1 MSIPSPNQRISSFRS
16 GYSSVYTYPFTLGF
30 NPPIDP
36 VILDFCRFFTIC
48 LAQIGPLVWRT
59 VACLRYL
66 SSKANVNFTFSHLI
80 HLYHPNLIRHG
91 VFTLTARSKKVLVNP
106 EDDKDR
112 GWYIRYVTVRTVDL
126 IGETNTPFPEKWNF
140 APTMGDVEPIPN
152 FCGWVDSLLKIAS
165 KEQRT
170 WKSISSLH
178 GFGIRGMTA
187 EVVMAIRMSANAA
200 LDLDKARALLPK
212 RKATKESSEEEE
224 EGTSLITRPRV
235 RRRIIIDDEIEN
247 TPARTSTTEP
257 VLIHSDEDTEPRDN
271 NESIQHL
278 FDSGFGS
285 GELGPVFDEAP
296 LSSFVP
302 ISSIPL
308 PTVSISLPVLT
319 TSVLLPVSTAPI
331 SVPLA
336 VSTAPASAPVL
347 VSTSFPSIPST
358 APLPSVHHTETGS
371 SSGSMTMRSVTLEVP
386 ANHSLLRKTGRA
398 DVWLEPLI
406 GDIEKKKMESH
417 SCLTLMN
424 DVVHSTLKAN
434 LIGTE
439 LMGRISL
446 LERKARESEKT
457 VHEAEEIARG
467 AQLEAT
473 NWKEQFENAQGTIE
487 ELQEDKNLLEQQNR
501 GLTSELATVKA
512 SSSQLKRDKELL
524 ECSLSEQLSRASEEV
539 RELKAL
545 LARKEEY
552 AGELVQSLT
561 QAQADLQ
568 TSSDEIHALKSSH
581 ASLEASLD
589 SHLAEYQILKNDLAM
604 WEKEY
609 GLLEENFNIEVSWA
623 FLKSRRDALTEAAQ
637 EGFDLQSELAKV
649 IDTIEK
655 SQQSADT
662 PSPALEVPGT
672 EELLNEEVNTAAI
685 GITIPASA
693 ENVAIPASEGE
704 TSMTQSVEVEASVTL
719 VSLIDPNI
727 SSSAEIV
734 PVAASSEVATVPVAE
749 SEINIATSD
758 VLTPSIG

>member
-1 MSIPSPNQRISSFRS
+1 MSIPSPNQRISSFRN

-112 GWYIRYVTVRTVDL
+112 GWYIRYVAVRTADL
-126 IGETNTPFPEKWNF
+126 IGETNIPFPEKWNF
-140 APTMGDVEPIPN
+140 EPTMGDVEPIPN
-152 FCGWVDSLLKIAS
+152 FRGWVDSLLKIATR
-165 KEQRT
+165 EQRT
-170 WKSISSLH
+170 WKSISFLHGWKVKTH

-187 EVVMAIRMSANAA
+187 EVAMVIRMSANAA

-224 EGTSLITRPRV
+224 EGTSLITRPRA
-235 RRRIIIDDEIEN
+235 RRRIIIDNEIEN
-247 TPARTSTTEP
+247 THARTSATEP
-257 VLIHSDEDTEPRDN
+257 VLIQSDEDAEPRNN
-271 NESIQHL
+271 NELIQHL

-285 GELGPVFDEAP
+285 GELGPVFDEAH

-308 PTVSISLPVLT
+308 PAVSVSLPALR
-319 TSVLLPVSTAPI
+319 TSICLPISTAPI

-336 VSTAPASAPVL
+336 ASTAPASAPVL
-347 VSTSFPSIPST
+347 VSTSFPSIPSA

-371 SSGSMTMRSVTLEVP
+371 SNGNMTMRSVTLEVP

-424 DVVHSTLKAN
+424 DVVHSTLNAN
-434 LIGTE
+434 LISTE
-439 LMGRISL
+439 LMRRISL
-446 LERKARESEKT
+446 LERKARESEKS

-487 ELQEDKNLLEQQNR
+487 
-501 GLTSELATVKA
+501 
-512 SSSQLKRDKELL
+512 
-524 ECSLSEQLSRASEEV
+524 
-539 RELKAL
+539 
-545 LARKEEY
+545 
-552 AGELVQSLT
+552 
-561 QAQADLQ
+561 DL
-568 TSSDEIHALKSSH
+568 
-581 ASLEASLD
+581 
-589 SHLAEYQILKNDLAM
+589 
-604 WEKEY
+604 
-609 GLLEENFNIEVSWA
+609 
-623 FLKSRRDALTEAAQ
+623 
-637 EGFDLQSELAKV
+637 ELAKV

-655 SQQSADT
+655 SQQSTDT
-662 PSPALEVPGT
+662 PSPALEVP
-672 EELLNEEVNTAAI
+672 
-685 GITIPASA
+685 

-704 TSMTQSVEVEASVTL
+704 TSTTQSVEVEASVT
-719 VSLIDPNI
+719 
-727 SSSAEIV
+727 
-734 PVAASSEVATVPVAE
+734 
-749 SEINIATSD
+749 
-758 VLTPSIG
+758 TPSIE

>member
-1 MSIPSPNQRISSFRS
+1 
-16 GYSSVYTYPFTLGF
+16 
-30 NPPIDP
+30 
-36 VILDFCRFFTIC
+36 
-48 LAQIGPLVWRT
+48 
-59 VACLRYL
+59 
-66 SSKANVNFTFSHLI
+66 
-80 HLYHPNLIRHG
+80 
-91 VFTLTARSKKVLVNP
+91 
-106 EDDKDR
+106 
-112 GWYIRYVTVRTVDL
+112 
-126 IGETNTPFPEKWNF
+126 
-140 APTMGDVEPIPN
+140 
-152 FCGWVDSLLKIAS
+152 
-165 KEQRT
+165 
-170 WKSISSLH
+170 
-178 GFGIRGMTA
+178 
-187 EVVMAIRMSANAA
+187 
-200 LDLDKARALLPK
+200 
-212 RKATKESSEEEE
+212 
-224 EGTSLITRPRV
+224 
-235 RRRIIIDDEIEN
+235 
-247 TPARTSTTEP
+247 
-257 VLIHSDEDTEPRDN
+257 
-271 NESIQHL
+271 
-278 FDSGFGS
+278 
-285 GELGPVFDEAP
+285 
-296 LSSFVP
+296 
-302 ISSIPL
+302 
-308 PTVSISLPVLT
+308 
-319 TSVLLPVSTAPI
+319 
-331 SVPLA
+331 
-336 VSTAPASAPVL
+336 
-347 VSTSFPSIPST
+347 
-358 APLPSVHHTETGS
+358 
-371 SSGSMTMRSVTLEVP
+371 MTMRSVTLEVP

-446 LERKARESEKT
+446 LERRARESEKT
-457 VHEAEEIARG
+457 IHEAEEIARG

-487 ELQEDKNLLEQQNR
+487 EL
-501 GLTSELATVKA
+501 
-512 SSSQLKRDKELL
+512 
-524 ECSLSEQLSRASEEV
+524 ASEEV
-539 RELKAL
+539 RELKTL

-568 TSSDEIHALKSSH
+568 TSSDEIHALKT
-581 ASLEASLD
+581 
-589 SHLAEYQILKNDLAM
+589 EYQILKNDLAM

-655 SQQSADT
+655 SQQSTDT

-727 SSSAEIV
+727 SSSAETV
-734 PVAASSEVATVPVAE
+734 HVAASSEVLELCQVLSPNPSFPVQLKF
-749 SEINIATSD
+749 D
-758 VLTPSIG
+758 LFYLQLFPSIRRTGTGINMQGRGRGRDGAHTTTRATLVEPTVAPAEEQSSGGFGPDFDHVHELGLGDYDPNYTRYLTCWGRFLDFRCSYSRAASSGSSNTGGITSLASCCCSVREREKFRRFINGLNYGLRYNLAREAETNARLENEEREAKRPHGPGDFSSSSSGGQSHYNRGRPFRPAQTARYVPHVSLVSHSSYSDHPILSSFSVLQAQSSGQARCYVFLAGIEAVASNAAITGIVSVCHRVSSVFFDPGSIYSYVSSYFARYLNMSRDSLVMLVYVFTPGDSIMVDRVYRSCVVSFGGCETRLDLLLLSMVDFDVILDMD

>member
-1 MSIPSPNQRISSFRS
+1 
-16 GYSSVYTYPFTLGF
+16 
-30 NPPIDP
+30 
-36 VILDFCRFFTIC
+36 
-48 LAQIGPLVWRT
+48 
-59 VACLRYL
+59 
-66 SSKANVNFTFSHLI
+66 
-80 HLYHPNLIRHG
+80 
-91 VFTLTARSKKVLVNP
+91 
-106 EDDKDR
+106 
-112 GWYIRYVTVRTVDL
+112 
-126 IGETNTPFPEKWNF
+126 
-140 APTMGDVEPIPN
+140 
-152 FCGWVDSLLKIAS
+152 
-165 KEQRT
+165 
-170 WKSISSLH
+170 
-178 GFGIRGMTA
+178 
-187 EVVMAIRMSANAA
+187 
-200 LDLDKARALLPK
+200 
-212 RKATKESSEEEE
+212 
-224 EGTSLITRPRV
+224 
-235 RRRIIIDDEIEN
+235 
-247 TPARTSTTEP
+247 
-257 VLIHSDEDTEPRDN
+257 
-271 NESIQHL
+271 
-278 FDSGFGS
+278 
-285 GELGPVFDEAP
+285 
-296 LSSFVP
+296 
-302 ISSIPL
+302 
-308 PTVSISLPVLT
+308 
-319 TSVLLPVSTAPI
+319 
-331 SVPLA
+331 
-336 VSTAPASAPVL
+336 
-347 VSTSFPSIPST
+347 
-358 APLPSVHHTETGS
+358 
-371 SSGSMTMRSVTLEVP
+371 MTMRSVTLEVP

-446 LERKARESEKT
+446 LERRARESEKT

-487 ELQEDKNLLEQQNR
+487 EL
-501 GLTSELATVKA
+501 
-512 SSSQLKRDKELL
+512 
-524 ECSLSEQLSRASEEV
+524 ASEEV

-568 TSSDEIHALKSSH
+568 TSSDEIHALKT
-581 ASLEASLD
+581 
-589 SHLAEYQILKNDLAM
+589 EYQILKNDLAM

-649 IDTIEK
+649 VDTIEK
-655 SQQSADT
+655 SQQSTDT

-727 SSSAEIV
+727 SSSAETV
-734 PVAASSEVATVPVAE
+734 PVAASSEVLELCQVLSPNPSFPVQLKF
-749 SEINIATSD
+749 D
-758 VLTPSIG
+758 LFYLQLFP

>member
-1 MSIPSPNQRISSFRS
+1 MISTCF
-16 GYSSVYTYPFTLGF
+16 V
-30 NPPIDP
+30 
-36 VILDFCRFFTIC
+36 
-48 LAQIGPLVWRT
+48 VW
-59 VACLRYL
+59 
-66 SSKANVNFTFSHLI
+66 
-80 HLYHPNLIRHG
+80 
-91 VFTLTARSKKVLVNP
+91 SKKVLVNP
-106 EDDKDR
+106 EHDKDR
-112 GWYIRYVTVRTVDL
+112 GWYIRYVAVRTVDL
-126 IGETNTPFPEKWNF
+126 IGETNIPFPEKWNF
-140 APTMGDVEPIPN
+140 EPTMGDVEPIPN
-152 FCGWVDSLLKIAS
+152 FRGWVDSLLKIATR
-165 KEQRT
+165 EQRT

-178 GFGIRGMTA
+178 GWKVKTHGFGIRGMTA
-187 EVVMAIRMSANAA
+187 EVAMAIRMSANAA

-224 EGTSLITRPRV
+224 EGTSLITRPRA
-235 RRRIIIDDEIEN
+235 RRRIIIDNEIEN
-247 TPARTSTTEP
+247 TPARTSATEP
-257 VLIHSDEDTEPRDN
+257 VLIQSDEDAEPRDN

-308 PTVSISLPVLT
+308 PAVSISLPALT
-319 TSVLLPVSTAPI
+319 TSVCLPISTAPI

-336 VSTAPASAPVL
+336 ASTAPASAPVL
-347 VSTSFPSIPST
+347 VSTSFPSIPSA

-371 SSGSMTMRSVTLEVP
+371 SSGNMTMRSVTLEVP

-434 LIGTE
+434 LISTE
-439 LMGRISL
+439 LMRRISL
-446 LERKARESEKT
+446 LERKAREFEKS

-487 ELQEDKNLLEQQNR
+487 ELQEDKNPLEQQNR

-512 SSSQLKRDKELL
+512 SSSQL
-524 ECSLSEQLSRASEEV
+524 
-539 RELKAL
+539 
-545 LARKEEY
+545 
-552 AGELVQSLT
+552 T

-568 TSSDEIHALKSSH
+568 TSSDEIQALKSSH

-589 SHLAEYQILKNDLAM
+589 SHLAENQILKNDLAM

-623 FLKSRRDALTEAAQ
+623 FLNSRRDALTEAAQ

-655 SQQSADT
+655 SQQSTDT
-662 PSPALEVPGT
+662 PSPALEVP
-672 EELLNEEVNTAAI
+672 
-685 GITIPASA
+685 

-704 TSMTQSVEVEASVTL
+704 TSTTQSVEVEASVT
-719 VSLIDPNI
+719 
-727 SSSAEIV
+727 
-734 PVAASSEVATVPVAE
+734 
-749 SEINIATSD
+749 
-758 VLTPSIG
+758 TPSIE